1 MMLLE
6 AIEKAKEKK
15 GFLIIY
21 NPIKRGVAIKFLE
34 VE

>member
-1 MMLLE
+1 VKLLE
-6 AIEKAKEKK
+6 AIEKTKEEK

-21 NPIKRGVAIKFLE
+21 NPIKRGVAIKFVG